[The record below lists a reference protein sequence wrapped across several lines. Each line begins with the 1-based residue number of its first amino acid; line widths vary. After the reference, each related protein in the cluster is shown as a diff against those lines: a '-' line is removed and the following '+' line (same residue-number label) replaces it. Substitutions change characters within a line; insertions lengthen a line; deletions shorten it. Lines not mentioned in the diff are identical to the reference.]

1 VIRLAIALAF
11 GQTGFHAWIAT
22 IPVALHSVGRP
33 DGEIGAIV
41 GAAAVFNIFGS
52 LAVGGLLDRF
62 GGRTVYFAGCG
73 AMALAAAP
81 IALGIVD
88 AHSSFAMWLPVRLLQ
103 GVGLAAVL
111 PAIQILVPDRVTPA
125 RMPTAMAGVGVA
137 ANVSL
142 ALTPPLSL
150 LLLEGSGLAAVGV
163 AVCLSAASGVALLAT
178 ESRQKFT
185 LKPAASDPVTRPS
198 RGFRPAWR
206 PEWAVPLSC
215 VFLFVAHW
223 GVVVGYLAQRS
234 EAAGAEIGLFF
245 TGDALALL
253 AVRVP
258 AGWLAGRIP
267 ALPLLLAG
275 TVITA
280 ASLALLLLPPTTPL
294 LVLSG
299 IGTGAGGALV
309 FPVLLIELTR
319 RSDSRD
325 RGSAFGL
332 YYVAFGSGI
341 AIGSLGIAP
350 VFDRVGFEPAMAMGI
365 LACLASGVVALFD
378 AGLRRDPAEFVASA
392 GSLSA

>member
-11 GQTGFHAWIAT
+11 GQAGFHAWIAT
-22 IPVALHSVGRP
+22 IPVALHAVGRP

-41 GAAAVFNIFGS
+41 GIASLFNICGS
-52 LAVGGLLDRF
+52 LAVGGMLDRF
-62 GGRTVYFAGCG
+62 GGRAVYFAGCG

-88 AHSSFAMWLPVRLLQ
+88 AHSSFVVWLPVRLLQ

-111 PAIQILVPDRVTPA
+111 PAIQILVPDRVSPA
-125 RMPTAMAGVGVA
+125 RMPTALAGVGVA

-142 ALTPPLSL
+142 ALIPPLSL
-150 LLLEGSGLAAVGV
+150 LVLETSGLAAVGV
-163 AVCLSAASGVALLAT
+163 AVCLSAAVGVILLAT
-178 ESRQKFT
+178 EPRRAPIPG
-185 LKPAASDPVTRPS
+185 LEASPPTPRPS

-206 PEWAVPLSC
+206 PEWAAPLAC

-223 GVVVGYLAQRS
+223 GVVVGYLAQRA
-234 EAAGAEIGLFF
+234 EPAGAEIGLFF

-258 AGWLAGRIP
+258 AGWLAGRMP

-275 TVITA
+275 TLITA
-280 ASLALLLLPPTTPL
+280 AALSLLLLPPTTPL

-319 RSDSRD
+319 RSDSHD

-341 AIGSLGIAP
+341 ALGSLGIAP
-350 VFDRVGFEPAMAMGI
+350 VFERVGFEPAMAMGI
-365 LACLASGVVALFD
+365 VLCLAAGVVALFD
-378 AGLRRDPAEFVASA
+378 AGLRRDPAEFAA
-392 GSLSA
+392 PLAP

>member
-11 GQTGFHAWIAT
+11 GQAGFHAWIAT
-22 IPVALHSVGRP
+22 IPVALHAAGRP

-41 GAAAVFNIFGS
+41 GIAALFNIAGS

-62 GGRTVYFAGCG
+62 GGRAVYYAGCG

-88 AHSSFAMWLPVRLLQ
+88 ADSPFLVWLPVRLLQ

-111 PAIQILVPDRVTPA
+111 PAIQILVPDRVSPA
-125 RMPTAMAGVGVA
+125 RMPTALAGVGVA

-150 LLLEGSGLAAVGV
+150 LVLEANGLAAVGV
-163 AVCLSAASGVALLAT
+163 AVCLAAAAGVTLLAT
-178 ESRQKFT
+178 EPRPEPVVP
-185 LKPAASDPVTRPS
+185 PAPIEPVTRSS

-206 PEWAVPLSC
+206 PEWASVLAC

-223 GVVVGYLAQRS
+223 GVIVGYLAQRA
-234 EAAGAEIGLFF
+234 EPAGADIGLFF

-275 TVITA
+275 TAITA
-280 ASLALLLLPPTTPL
+280 VSLALLLLPPTTPL

-309 FPVLLIELTR
+309 FPVLLIELAR

-332 YYVAFGSGI
+332 YYVAFGGGI
-341 AIGSLGIAP
+341 AVGSLGIAP
-350 VFDRVGFEPAMAMGI
+350 VFDRLGFEAAMVMGI
-365 LACLASGVVALFD
+365 VACLAAGVVAVFD
-378 AGLRRDPAEFVASA
+378 AGLRRDPAEFVAPGGPVSA
-392 GSLSA
+392 